1 MRKEGHRKGCQ
12 WRGKDWERFR
22 NPEETRTLTTEPL
35 EGILAVE
42 RLLGTN
48 GDLNFE
54 QKLELVAN
62 TSSVSCK
69 ARVNAQCWKEP
80 RVISVWL

>member
-1 MRKEGHRKGCQ
+1 MGKEGRRKGCQ
-12 WRGKDWERFR
+12 RRGKDWERFR
-22 NPEETRTLTTEPL
+22 NPAETRTLTTEPL
-35 EGILAVE
+35 EGILAME

-54 QKLELVAN
+54 QTLERVAN

-69 ARVNAQCWKEP
+69 ARVNARCWKEP